1 MKNFILG
8 NLMVLHAGTVSKATI
23 LGKFKG
29 MFFSKISASY
39 QLALV
44 ATPFVKIFDTITAW
58 TVANSDYIGW
68 VLWAVFVDWIVGIWY
83 HLKKKTFDWGKNAAG
98 LSLKILMALFAG
110 SLFEALPH
118 FLKGQE
124 LISEILI
131 TVTRL
136 AVFLYPAGS
145 AWMNMSEITN
155 GMFPPTGW
163 TKRLK
168 KFNENLNLNALQ
180 EEEKKPEEPGI

>member
-1 MKNFILG
+1 MIKKFIIHNALI
-8 NLMVLHAGTVSKATI
+8 LHSGSLTGATTL
-23 LGKFKG
+23 LGKIKT
-29 MFFSKISASY
+29 MFLSKIGASY
-39 QLALV
+39 KLALIG
-44 ATPFVKIFDTITAW
+44 TPFIKTFELITAW
-58 TVANSDYIGW
+58 TIENSVYIGW
-68 VLWAVFVDWIVGIWY
+68 VCWAIFVDWIVGIGY

-110 SLFEALPH
+110 SLFEALPY

-124 LISEILI
+124 LISEILL

-145 AWMNMSEITN
+145 AWMNMAELTN
-155 GMFPPTGW
+155 GAFPPAGW

-168 KFNENLNLNALQ
+168 KFYQNLNINAFEQ
-180 EEEKKPEEPGI
+180 EEEKKEL